1 MPHFD
6 VRFLLTVSMIAGG
19 LLYCA
24 VTFFSKKDFS
34 LAHLFLS
41 VMGGAATVGAA
52 NLMYLAWMPE
62 HLVHIQDLNGVPIP
76 LDTIKVTMS
85 DWHFYEIVG
94 GGVVFFIFEAHLL
107 FKAAQGRHH

>member
-6 VRFLLTVSMIAGG
+6 VRLVLTVSMFAGG

-24 VTFFSKKDFS
+24 VNFFTKKDFS
-34 LAHLFLS
+34 LAHLVLS
-41 VMGGAATVGAA
+41 ILGCAATVGAA
-52 NLMYLAWMPE
+52 NLMVLAWMPE
-62 HLVHIQDLNGVPIP
+62 HLVHIHDLKGEPVP

-94 GGVVFFIFEAHLL
+94 GCIILFIFELHLL
-107 FKAAQGRHH
+107 FKAVQGRNH